1 MTTETVPELLPEC
14 LPVLGIPL
22 SVIDSYESALAL
34 IRERIID
41 GRQTFCAAINP
52 AKIYLA
58 NRNPKFKCVLDS
70 AHMHICDGIGAA
82 LAARLIHH
90 RRVPRCT
97 GIELF
102 LRLVSLSAREG
113 WKIFLLGASPESN
126 AAARRKLIEAHPGLR
141 VVGNRDGYF
150 KDSAEIVGAI
160 NNSGADLLFVAMGS
174 PRQELWIGEHLPNLE
189 TRFCMGIGGSLDV
202 VSGSVK
208 WAPEICRKTGTEW
221 LHRALA
227 QPSRFPRL
235 WTNGLFALDVLGAT
249 LAGHRKHLP
258 TSR

>member
-1 MTTETVPELLPEC
+1 MTTETMPESLPEF
-14 LPVLGIPL
+14 LTVLGIPL

-34 IRERIID
+34 IRRRIMD
-41 GRQTFCAAINP
+41 RRQTFCTAINP

-58 NRNPKFKCVLDS
+58 NRNPKLKGVLDA
-70 AHMHICDGIGAA
+70 AHIHICDGVGAA
-82 LAARLIHH
+82 LAAKLIHR

-102 LRLVSLSAREG
+102 LRLVDLSAREG
-113 WKIFLLGASPESN
+113 WKIFLLGASPQSN
-126 AAARRKLIEAHPGLR
+126 GAARHKLIEAYPGLH
-141 VVGNRDGYF
+141 VAGSRDGYF
-150 KDSAEIVGAI
+150 KDSAEIVAAI

-174 PRQELWIGEHLPNLE
+174 PRQELWIGEHLPNLA

-202 VSGSVK
+202 VSGSVR

-221 LHRALA
+221 LHRALV

-235 WTNGLFALDVLGAT
+235 WTNGLFALDVLAAV
-249 LAGHRKHLP
+249 LAGQRKHLLTP
-258 TSR
+258 R

>member
-1 MTTETVPELLPEC
+1 MTSETVPELLPES

-34 IRERIID
+34 IRQRILD
-41 GRQTFCAAINP
+41 RRRTFCAAINP

-58 NRNPKFKCVLDS
+58 NRNPKLKGALDS
-70 AHMHICDGIGAA
+70 AHLHICDGVGAA

-90 RRVPRCT
+90 RRVPRST

-102 LRLVSLSAREG
+102 LRLVELSAREG
-113 WKIFLLGASPESN
+113 WKVFLLGASPQSN
-126 AAARRKLIEAHPGLR
+126 GAARRKLIEAHPRLHI
-141 VVGNRDGYF
+141 VGNRDGYF
-150 KDSAEIVGAI
+150 KDSAEIVAAI

-189 TRFCMGIGGSLDV
+189 TRFCMGVGGSLDV
-202 VSGSVK
+202 VSGSVR

-235 WTNGLFALDVLGAT
+235 WTNGLFALDVLGAA

-258 TSR
+258 TPR